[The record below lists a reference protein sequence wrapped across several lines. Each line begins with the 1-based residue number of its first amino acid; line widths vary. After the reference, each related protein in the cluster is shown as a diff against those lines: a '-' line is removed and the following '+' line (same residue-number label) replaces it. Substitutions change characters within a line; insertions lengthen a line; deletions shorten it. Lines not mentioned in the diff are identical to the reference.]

1 MRKGTLRGMER
12 LTRAEVQCFS
22 EACPGIFGVWE
33 AVLGGIFDEQ
43 GGAWTD
49 LKLRL
54 GAAMSAVELASNS
67 KLQVRRAMWHCAMVL
82 MSLQDAVPSSHDA
95 WPLVS
100 SLAGVANAVSRTAMA
115 CDSEVAS
122 EDSVRDA
129 RSFIAV
135 LGDRPPTWERLQ
147 SAWRAVS

>member
-1 MRKGTLRGMER
+1 MER
-12 LTRAEVQCFS
+12 LTRAEVQSFS
-22 EACPGIFGVWE
+22 EVCPDILGVFE

-54 GAAMSAVELASNS
+54 GGAMSAVELAKNS
-67 KLQVRRAMWHCAMVL
+67 RLQARRAMWHCAMVL

-95 WPLVS
+95 WHLLS
-100 SLAGVANAVSRTAMA
+100 SMAGVANAVSRTAMA

-122 EDSVRDA
+122 DDSVRDA
-129 RSFIAV
+129 RRFIAA
-135 LGDRPPTWERLQ
+135 LGGRPPTWEGLRA
-147 SAWRAVS
+147 AWREVS